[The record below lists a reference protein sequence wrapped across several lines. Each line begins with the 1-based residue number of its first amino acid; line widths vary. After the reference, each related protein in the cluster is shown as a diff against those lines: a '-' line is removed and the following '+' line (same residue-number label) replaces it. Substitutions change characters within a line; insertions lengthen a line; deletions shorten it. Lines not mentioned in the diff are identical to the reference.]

1 MILSLEA
8 TSLKFNKYA
17 RLQFR
22 ENRSKSITLTTRND
36 PFKMRKKTKVPTFY
50 SI

>member
-8 TSLKFNKYA
+8 TNLKFNKYA

-22 ENRSKSITLTTRND
+22 ENRSKSITLTKEMT
-36 PFKMRKKTKVPTFY
+36 PLK
-50 SI
+50 